1 VIVAEVEIQDEAG
14 AGQDNQ
20 QAEGHT
26 HPLQPAAHGQSG
38 G

>member
-1 VIVAEVEIQDEAG
+1 MAEVEVQDEAG
-14 AGQDNQ
+14 AGQDHH

-26 HPLQPAAHGQSG
+26 HPLQPAAHRQSG